1 MSHINFESYFLPFFI
16 VLFLVWRL
24 LRLKKVR
31 TIMPKLT
38 LEGAIIVDVR
48 SPAEFKQGACAG
60 SLNIPLNEIK
70 GRLNELDN
78 TKTIVVCC
86 ASGSRSGI
94 ALGILKKNGFNSVV
108 NAGAWVNTL
117 DSFF

>member
-1 MSHINFESYFLPFFI
+1 MNHINFESYFLPFFI

-31 TIMPKLT
+31 TILPKLT

-48 SPAEFKQGACAG
+48 SPAEFQKGSCAG

-70 GRLNELDN
+70 GRLNELDK

-94 ALGILKKNGFNSVV
+94 ASGILKKNGFNSVV
-108 NAGAWVNTL
+108 NAGSWKNTL
-117 DSFF
+117 M